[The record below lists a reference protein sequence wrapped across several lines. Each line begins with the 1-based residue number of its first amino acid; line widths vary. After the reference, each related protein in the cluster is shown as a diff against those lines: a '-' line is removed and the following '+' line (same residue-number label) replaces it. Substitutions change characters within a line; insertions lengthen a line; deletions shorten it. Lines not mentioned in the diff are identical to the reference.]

1 MIAKLILT
9 FLLAGVVLYAWHEQR
24 RSPLVAKLSLIAST
38 AGIYFVWVPSHA
50 STSRRGRGSAAGS
63 T

>member
-24 RSPLVAKLSLIAST
+24 RSPRQTGLLTRPVALLTICT
-38 AGIYFVWVPSHA
+38 IG
-50 STSRRGRGSAAGS
+50 
-63 T
+63 